1 MELKLSEQE
10 IVRREKLDEIRKV
23 CNPYPSKF
31 ERTHTLKEARELED
45 GTYSDARVLT
55 LRELFIVSS
64 LPEEW
69 NVPDWA
75 SDAFVRQVIGEA
87 IPPMLT
93 YNIVKLIGSEQI
105 D

>member
-1 MELKLSEQE
+1 MGCSSTCKNNELHPG
-10 IVRREKLDEIRKV
+10 RK
-23 CNPYPSKF
+23 
-31 ERTHTLKEARELED
+31 LED

-69 NVPDWA
+69 EFPDWA
-75 SDAFVRQVIGEA
+75 TDAFLRQVIGEA

-93 YNIVKLIGSEQI
+93 FNIVNLIGK
-105 D
+105 